1 MNNQFEECVEC
12 NYAESIADYMDAIA
26 EAASNFYMSV
36 YNGKSPEEAENKL
49 NEDIEKIINN
59 TELDP
64 NDPDDDNSHIFMLM
78 EMSMAAIQ
86 KMLEKLNNDS
96 KKILDN

>member
-1 MNNQFEECVEC
+1 MNNQFEESAEY
-12 NYAESIADYMDAIA
+12 NYAESIIDSMDAIA
-26 EAASNFYMSV
+26 EAASNFYMSI
-36 YNGKSPEEAENKL
+36 YDGKSPEEAENKL
-49 NEDIEKIINN
+49 NEDIEEIINN

-64 NDPDDDNSHIFMLM
+64 DDPDDDHSHIFMLM